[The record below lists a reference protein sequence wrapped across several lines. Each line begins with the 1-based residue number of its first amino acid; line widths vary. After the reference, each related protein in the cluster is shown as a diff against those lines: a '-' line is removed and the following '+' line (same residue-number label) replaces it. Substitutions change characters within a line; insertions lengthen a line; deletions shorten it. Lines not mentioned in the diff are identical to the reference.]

1 MSLEDRYNELP
12 DELKEKAKACK
23 SADELIKLAQ
33 ANMISLSD
41 EEIEAISG
49 GGFWGGNCYSNS

>member
-1 MSLEDRYNELP
+1 MSLEDRYNELT

-23 SADELIKLAQ
+23 SADELVKLAQ
-33 ANMISLSD
+33 ANMITLSD

-49 GGFWGGNCYSNS
+49 GGSWANCYSNS